1 MQSYL
6 ELLQRVRKE
15 GVRKDDRTGTGT
27 LSLFGAQLRFNL
39 GEGFPALTFVPQEI
53 DAVKATFPGRSIM
66 NEEFVAAR
74 FEEEVE
80 TRPFGIVHIASH
92 AEFGGDPS
100 DSFLLAYDG
109 RVSMDQLAAFVGATR
124 FRADE
129 PLELLTLSACESAAG
144 DDRAA
149 LGLAGVAL
157 RAGARS
163 ALATLWSVNDRATAE
178 LVVDFYGNQIG
189 RAHV

>member
-1 MQSYL
+1 
-6 ELLQRVRKE
+6 
-15 GVRKDDRTGTGT
+15 
-27 LSLFGAQLRFNL
+27 
-39 GEGFPALTFVPQEI
+39 
-53 DAVKATFPGRSIM
+53 
-66 NEEFVAAR
+66 
-74 FEEEVE
+74 
-80 TRPFGIVHIASH
+80 
-92 AEFGGDPS
+92 
-100 DSFLLAYDG
+100 FLLAYDG

-178 LVVDFYGNQIG
+178 LVVDFYGNLVVPDVS
-189 RAHV
+189 RARALQQAQVKMLSTRHYRHPGYWAPFLLISSWL

>member
-1 MQSYL
+1 LYPGNTLMNN
-6 ELLQRVRKE
+6 EFGVENFRKE
-15 GVRKDDRTGTGT
+15 
-27 LSLFGAQLRFNL
+27 
-39 GEGFPALTFVPQEI
+39 LTNTPY
-53 DAVKATFPGRSIM
+53 
-66 NEEFVAAR
+66 
-74 FEEEVE
+74 
-80 TRPFGIVHIASH
+80 GIVHISSH
-92 AEFGGDPS
+92 GEFGGDS
-100 DSFLLAYDG
+100 SENFLLAYDG

-178 LVVDFYGNQIG
+178 LVVDFYGNLVVPDVS
-189 RAHV
+189 RARALQQAQVKMLSTRHYRHPGYWAPFLLISSWL